1 MGQIIKP
8 LLIIAAGG
16 TGGHIFPAQALA
28 ESILDESWRVKFF
41 TDSRGVKFSHE
52 FHQKI
57 DLVKISSST
66 ISGNNLIRKLKGILN
81 LFSGCCSA
89 FFKMLI
95 R

>member
-28 ESILDESWRVKFF
+28 DSILDEGWRVKFF
-41 TDSRGVKFSHE
+41 TDSRGVKFSNE
-52 FHQKI
+52 FHPKI

-66 ISGNNLIRKLKGILN
+66 FFGICIYAPSLENELLSKLNDSFVSTNLL
-81 LFSGCCSA
+81 
-89 FFKMLI
+89 
-95 R
+95 